1 MTLAIEVNGV
11 SKTIKKREIIS
22 NVSMKVRAGEIYG
35 FLGPNGAGKTTIMR
49 MMLNLVKPTAGTIS
63 MNGEVVDG
71 KSAYLKEIGS
81 IIEYPVFYERLTVEE
96 NLVLH
101 CRYMGIEMKDGVDR
115 MLEKVGLKGAKD
127 QLISEL
133 SLGMKQRLGIARAII
148 HQPRILILDE
158 PINGLDPIGIREVR
172 ELLLMLKEQGM
183 TILISSHIVSEIES
197 IADTIGVIQEGRLI
211 SEVRMEE
218 LKEGSRSGYI
228 IGVKDAGTA
237 SQILSEVGRV
247 ERVDDRTI
255 IVFNSVLSR
264 HELNRLLV
272 VGGVE
277 VERIE
282 RKESNLEDYFINLLK
297 EGKRH
302 A

>member
-1 MTLAIEVNGV
+1 
-11 SKTIKKREIIS
+11 
-22 NVSMKVRAGEIYG
+22 MKVREGEIYG

-63 MNGEVVDG
+63 MSGEVVDG

-81 IIEYPVFYERLTVEE
+81 I
-96 NLVLH
+96 
-101 CRYMGIEMKDGVDR
+101 
-115 MLEKVGLKGAKD
+115 
-127 QLISEL
+127 
-133 SLGMKQRLGIARAII
+133 
-148 HQPRILILDE
+148 
-158 PINGLDPIGIREVR
+158 
-172 ELLLMLKEQGM
+172 
-183 TILISSHIVSEIES
+183 